1 MVDQN
6 DVILREFNIS
16 FKSTHLKTLKKY
28 NFEVYEMEV
37 CIKDC
42 TSRNKLHI
50 PCTKQVFRAHEN
62 ESQYSVN

>member
-6 DVILREFNIS
+6 DVILREFNIL
-16 FKSTHLKTLKKY
+16 FKSTHLKKKY

-37 CIKDC
+37 YIKDW

-50 PCTKQVFRAHEN
+50 PCTKQVFRAHKN
-62 ESQYSVN
+62 

>member
-6 DVILREFNIS
+6 DVILREFNIL
-16 FKSTHLKTLKKY
+16 FKSTHLKKKY

-37 CIKDC
+37 YIKDW

-50 PCTKQVFRAHEN
+50 PCTKQVFRAHKN
-62 ESQYSVN
+62 ESQYPVN